1 MRVREVKDH
10 YDIVVIGGG
19 MVGASFALELAG
31 KQNDSPISI
40 LIVEAV
46 APSDKANQPS
56 FDARSTALSFGSKE
70 IYESIGLWSKLKE
83 SVAAIEQIH
92 VSDKGNLGT
101 TQLNKDELGT
111 EALGYVVENRN
122 LGTVL
127 QAAIDASKNVELLA
141 PAVATH
147 ISPRQDGMSLV
158 LGCGDNKD
166 DKVKLSTSLVV
177 LSDGG
182 RSPICDQLGIVRK
195 QETYSQQAVISNI
208 AFQHPHNNI
217 AYERFTQRGP
227 LAVLPLPSYDR
238 FHRGSLVW
246 TVKEGEQ
253 VELVN
258 CDEDKFLKELNQ
270 EFGSR
275 LGRIERV
282 GERFSYPLS
291 LTEAQ
296 EQIRPGLVLLGNVAH
311 TLHPVAGQGLNLA
324 LRDSTSLAETLSTA
338 FKEGRNPGS
347 MQTLQTYIDQQ
358 SDDQQKV
365 IFFTDQMIKLFS
377 TNNWSKVLAR
387 KAGLLG
393 MELVPRLR
401 NEFAQQAMGMRV
413 S

>member
-1 MRVREVKDH
+1 MRIREVKEH

-19 MVGASFALELAG
+19 MVGASFALQLAG
-31 KQNDSPISI
+31 LQQGSPVSI

-46 APSDKANQPS
+46 TPSDTASQPS

-70 IYESIGLWSKLKE
+70 IYESIGLWSDLKE

-92 VSDKGNLGT
+92 VSDKGNFGS
-101 TQLNKDELGT
+101 TQLNRDELGT

-127 QAAIDASKNVELLA
+127 QAAIDGSDSIEFLA
-141 PAVATH
+141 PAMAMN
-147 ISPRQDGMSLV
+147 ISPVKDGMSLD
-158 LGCGDNKD
+158 LGYGKELNNKCN
-166 DKVKLSTSLVV
+166 VSASLVV

-195 QETYSQQAVISNI
+195 QETYRQQAVISNI
-208 AFQHPHNNI
+208 AFQLPHNNI

-227 LAVLPLPSYDR
+227 LAVLPLPGYDR
-238 FHRGSLVW
+238 LNRGSLVW
-246 TVKEGEQ
+246 TVEEGEQ
-253 VELVN
+253 EELIN
-258 CDEDKFLKELNQ
+258 CNENVFLEQLNR
-270 EFGSR
+270 EFGNR

-324 LRDSTSLAETLSTA
+324 LRDSTSLAHALNKALTSGENL
-338 FKEGRNPGS
+338 GS
-347 MQTLQTYIDQQ
+347 MQTLQAYVDRQ
-358 SDDQQKV
+358 SDDQQRV
-365 IFFTDQMIKLFS
+365 IFVTDQMIKLFS
-377 TNNWSKVLAR
+377 SSDWNKVFVR

-393 MELVPRLR
+393 LELVPRLR
-401 NEFAQQAMGMRV
+401 NEFAQQAMGMR
-413 S
+413 